1 MEPQNEKTANSFGP
15 EKVCGNSTNNEV
27 HNGRQGPRADLSTW
41 PEGFKLQ
48 GPLDGTTT
56 YGVKIYINIESISG
70 SWRLLKN
77 GSYRNI

>member
-56 YGVKIYINIESISG
+56 YGVKLY
-70 SWRLLKN
+70 
-77 GSYRNI
+77 